1 MRNAEDRRAA
11 AGPALMRLAAPIM
24 AAVLLAGCQAEGPAP
39 AGREDGAA
47 ATTAPMNLAQQAFA
61 DVNTRMH
68 AAMADIPADADEAF
82 IRGMLAHHRGA
93 VEMAEV
99 ELAHGTN
106 PQARDLA
113 QRIIDAQG
121 AEIAEM
127 EAWLTQRGLPT
138 AAPTGAAAQ
147 VDHSGH

>member
-1 MRNAEDRRAA
+1 MRNTEDRRAA
-11 AGPALMRLAAPIM
+11 AGPPLMRWTSPIM
-24 AAVLLAGCQAEGPAP
+24 AAVLLAGCQAEGSAPAP
-39 AGREDGAA
+39 QDEGAV
-47 ATTAPMNLAQQAFA
+47 ATAAPMNPAQQAFA

-68 AAMADIPADADEAF
+68 AAMANIPTDADEAF

-99 ELAHGTN
+99 ELAHGAN